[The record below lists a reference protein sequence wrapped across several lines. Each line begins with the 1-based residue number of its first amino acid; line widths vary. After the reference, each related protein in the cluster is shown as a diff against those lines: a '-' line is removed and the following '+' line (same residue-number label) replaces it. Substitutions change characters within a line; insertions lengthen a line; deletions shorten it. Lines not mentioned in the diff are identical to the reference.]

1 MKISL
6 RSRSGLSL
14 AEAVISVSIL
24 AIIWLAAVDAMIVG
38 KYSASYARHKAQA
51 IYITQQA
58 IENLRKTP
66 YALMAS
72 SGPATVAIDS
82 RGTPDNNADNF
93 NGTQTITVDAEVA
106 GTYYRR
112 VAVNIQWNEIFFGG
126 AKQVNEYCVAYIANE
141 PQVN

>member
-6 RSRSGLSL
+6 RSRSGLGL
-14 AEAVISVSIL
+14 TEIVISLFMLVIM
-24 AIIWLAAVDAMIVG
+24 WLSAADAMIVG
-38 KYSASYARHKAQA
+38 KYSASYARHKVQA
-51 IYITQQA
+51 MYTEQQA

-66 YALMAS
+66 YGLMMS
-72 SGPATVAIDS
+72 SGPTTVAIDS

-93 NGTQTITVDAEVA
+93 NGTRTITVDAEVP

-112 VAVNIQWNEIFFGG
+112 VAVNMRWNEILFGRTR
-126 AKQVNEYCVAYIANE
+126 QVNEYCATYIANE

>member
-6 RSRSGLSL
+6 RSRSAMSL
-14 AEAVISVSIL
+14 TEVAVSLFIL
-24 AIIWLAAVDAMIVG
+24 VLIWIAAVDAMIVG

-51 IYITQQA
+51 IYMAQQA

-66 YALMAS
+66 YGLMVS
-72 SGPATVAIDS
+72 SGPTTIAIDS

-93 NGTQTITVDAEVA
+93 NGTQTITVDAEVL
-106 GTYYRR
+106 GTYYRK
-112 VAVNIQWNEIFFGG
+112 VAVNIRWNEIFFGR
-126 AKQVNEYCVAYIANE
+126 ARQVNEYCATYIANE